1 MPGTQ
6 EQGSFM
12 EEAFLSGSVG
22 LCLSE
27 LKGTRERS
35 GQGLVKQR
43 GRRKRRATLPSKAPR
58 SAGVQLESQM
68 QKGVKS

>member
-6 EQGSFM
+6 EQKGSFI
-12 EEAFLSGSVG
+12 EETFLSGSEG

-35 GQGLVKQR
+35 G
-43 GRRKRRATLPSKAPR
+43 
-58 SAGVQLESQM
+58 E
-68 QKGVKS
+68 

>member
-6 EQGSFM
+6 EQKGSFI

-22 LCLSE
+22 LCLNE

-35 GQGLVKQR
+35 GQ
-43 GRRKRRATLPSKAPR
+43 
-58 SAGVQLESQM
+58 
-68 QKGVKS
+68 